1 MSLRELQ
8 CMARLKSHPNIVQ
21 MLEVIRCK
29 NDWAFFV
36 FEYMGGGDLLKWK
49 ESHQQN
55 GTMPQD
61 PEIRCILQQLFRA
74 LAYMHSH
81 GIYHRDLKPENILL
95 DGHVCKIAD
104 FSLSRCND
112 ETEAVT
118 ECKYCITMCVSTFVY
133 FSLHSHTSD
142 FFPLFQTSAPAG
154 IGRPKLQW
162 PVVSTQSLWTYS
174 PSGPLPWNCT
184 H

>member
-1 MSLRELQ
+1 MV
-8 CMARLKSHPNIVQ
+8 RLKSHPNIVQ
-21 MLEVIRCK
+21 MLEVIRCE

-81 GIYHRDLKPENILL
+81 GVYHRDLKPENILL
-95 DGHVCKIAD
+95 DGRVCKVAD
-104 FSLSRCND
+104 FSLSRYND

-118 ECKYCITMCVSTFVY
+118 ECKYQHESIIYLLYC
-133 FSLHSHTSD
+133 SL
-142 FFPLFQTSAPAG
+142 FNIFPLLQTSAPAG
-154 IGRPKLQW
+154 IGRPKSQW
-162 PVVSTQSLWTYS
+162 HVVCTQNPWICLPSALLLWNFTR
-174 PSGPLPWNCT
+174 
-184 H
+184 